1 MWSDV
6 SIMQVARI
14 IVRDIELRPH
24 MMRAPSV
31 LAAAQQGFLVG
42 GSSSGIVEFQID
54 FTAEDHP
61 RTEM

>member
-1 MWSDV
+1 
-6 SIMQVARI
+6 MQVARI